1 MSLLQEM
8 EQFGLADCEF
18 NRQFFEKDLTH
29 QHDLQYNIIL
39 DGRNNMANIIDQYGI
54 INQQINELEI
64 IKAKLKAELV
74 ARGVGSYNGE
84 SFFAE
89 VQEYDRENIS
99 APLVRKFGDAD
110 FVAQVTQIQH
120 IKAVVVKPL
129 EA

>member
-1 MSLLQEM
+1 M
-8 EQFGLADCEF
+8 
-18 NRQFFEKDLTH
+18 T
-29 QHDLQYNIIL
+29 
-39 DGRNNMANIIDQYGI
+39 NIIDQYGAVDA
-54 INQQINELEI
+54 QIKELEA

-74 ARGVGSYNGE
+74 ARGVGEYKGE

-129 EA
+129 QENI

>member
-1 MSLLQEM
+1 M
-8 EQFGLADCEF
+8 
-18 NRQFFEKDLTH
+18 N
-29 QHDLQYNIIL
+29 
-39 DGRNNMANIIDQYGI
+39 NIIDQYGVVDA
-54 INQQINELEI
+54 QIKELEA

-74 ARGVGSYNGE
+74 ARGVGEYKGE

-99 APLVRKFGDAD
+99 APLVRKFGNAD